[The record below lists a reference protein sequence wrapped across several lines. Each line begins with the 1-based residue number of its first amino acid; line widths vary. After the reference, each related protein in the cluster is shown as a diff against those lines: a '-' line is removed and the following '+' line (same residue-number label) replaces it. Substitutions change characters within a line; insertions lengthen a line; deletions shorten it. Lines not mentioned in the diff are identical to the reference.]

1 MRKIIILLPLFITCC
16 FLNSDDI
23 ANIKIKAQQA
33 LMHKDI
39 QEDLLS
45 DEERAKKLLSDKDAE
60 HAALIKEYSKFEIL
74 EGTTEKCMCPFC
86 TWFCGCP
93 TRKCQITWTKIKAK
107 DIIGQDEKPLDALKN
122 KLRYSYSVSPIKYNN
137 AYSKYVMPLILFES
151 MDENIEVTSFKLT
164 NHTSLDFNN
173 KNVLGGFIQGIPK
186 VEKSSEAGYKNVY
199 PYGILNALNPTG
211 GDELISAFAALY
223 ANGKWNFMQAEIKVK
238 DTKTNTET
246 THNILLSGKLFN
258 EFMKTVISAHQG
270 ATTANTKFRVPIN
283 D

>member
-1 MRKIIILLPLFITCC
+1 
-16 FLNSDDI
+16 
-23 ANIKIKAQQA
+23 
-33 LMHKDI
+33 MHKDRLG
-39 QEDLLS
+39 DLLS
-45 DEERAKKLLSDKDAE
+45 DEERAKKLLSDQDPE

-74 EGTTEKCMCPFC
+74 EGTTKKCMCLFC
-86 TWFCGCP
+86 TWFCGCSQ
-93 TRKCQITWTKIKAK
+93 KCHITWTKIKAK

-122 KLRYSYSVSPIKYNN
+122 KLRYSYSVSPIKYNDK
-137 AYSKYVMPLILFES
+137 YSNYVMPLILFES

-173 KNVLGGFIQGIPK
+173 KNVLGGITQGIPK

-199 PYGILNALNPTG
+199 PYGILNALSPTG
-211 GDELISAFAALY
+211 GDELISAFSALY
-223 ANGKWNFMQAEIKVK
+223 ANGKWHFMQAEIKVK
-238 DTKTNTET
+238 DQTNTET

-258 EFMKTVISAHQG
+258 EFMKTVISKHQG